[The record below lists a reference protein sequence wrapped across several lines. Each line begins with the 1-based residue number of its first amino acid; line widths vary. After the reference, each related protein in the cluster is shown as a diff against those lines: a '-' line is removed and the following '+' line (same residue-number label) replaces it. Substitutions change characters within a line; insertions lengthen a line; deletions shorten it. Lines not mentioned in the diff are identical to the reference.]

1 MKRVINGAV
10 YNTES
15 AIYIGIYNSRKE
27 LDDMRRFTE
36 ELYRTRSGKF
46 FLLLSGARN
55 PQYHTKRN
63 EPKIVSLAFEEAQNW
78 VKEKLSPEQF
88 QTLFGLPEHPEKK
101 QNMHISLSAKTVHL
115 LNQKRAETGTSI
127 SELIEWAVEAQFD
140 DIADNEKE

>member
-1 MKRVINGAV
+1 
-10 YNTES
+10 
-15 AIYIGIYNSRKE
+15 
-27 LDDMRRFTE
+27 MRRFTE

-101 QNMHISLSAKTVHL
+101 QNMHISLSECAKNLVV
-115 LNQKRAETGTSI
+115 QGED
-127 SELIEWAVEAQFD
+127 E
-140 DIADNEKE
+140 